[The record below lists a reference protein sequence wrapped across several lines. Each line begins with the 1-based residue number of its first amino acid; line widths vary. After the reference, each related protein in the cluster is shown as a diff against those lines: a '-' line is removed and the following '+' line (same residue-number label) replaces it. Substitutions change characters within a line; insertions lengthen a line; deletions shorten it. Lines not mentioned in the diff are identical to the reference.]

1 MSTVDLEGP
10 FSVDHGFTKL
20 QVEAAAQTVAH
31 EDPSKKLL
39 ISVTAGHRK
48 LAMRQTVATQVAYC
62 LVIASVYIAEHV
74 AGSSDLHTLNVWLWA
89 SILNLA
95 IRAWLYY
102 EVFHVSPA
110 EVASSNLRRL
120 IPLACT
126 LLSGAHLAWT
136 TFAFIGDQP
145 TLTVF
150 VLFSGYVVYSVA
162 AMGLWATAPA
172 PIAFFLAILWL
183 PLTVRF
189 FQVGWMPATV
199 LILII
204 VGVISLVWTYTFVAV
219 NQVRKVLDRSDE
231 VDLLLNKLRVANA
244 ELAEAN
250 GQLDSM
256 RRATATELDTK
267 STFFSSASHDFRQ
280 RLHAMMILANAAK
293 MSVAADGPAKALLNR
308 LTEAV
313 EDLEHYITSLLNFAK
328 LDGRTA
334 SPKKVVLPL
343 QDVFQKVEL
352 QFEDVASAQGLDL
365 VFKATSVHVCTDPAL
380 LQSVLEN
387 LVSNALK
394 FTRKK
399 VLVAVRQRAGRAVI
413 EVWDQGPGISMAVQ
427 NEIFNAFY
435 QDSAKQPNGQKGIG
449 LGLAVVKRFADWM
462 SYEIQVASNLG
473 RGTVVRVLL
482 SPADVVKW

>member
-1 MSTVDLEGP
+1 
-10 FSVDHGFTKL
+10 
-20 QVEAAAQTVAH
+20 
-31 EDPSKKLL
+31 
-39 ISVTAGHRK
+39 
-48 LAMRQTVATQVAYC
+48 
-62 LVIASVYIAEHV
+62 
-74 AGSSDLHTLNVWLWA
+74 
-89 SILNLA
+89 
-95 IRAWLYY
+95 
-102 EVFHVSPA
+102 
-110 EVASSNLRRL
+110 
-120 IPLACT
+120 
-126 LLSGAHLAWT
+126 
-136 TFAFIGDQP
+136 
-145 TLTVF
+145 
-150 VLFSGYVVYSVA
+150 
-162 AMGLWATAPA
+162 
-172 PIAFFLAILWL
+172 
-183 PLTVRF
+183 
-189 FQVGWMPATV
+189 
-199 LILII
+199 
-204 VGVISLVWTYTFVAV
+204 
-219 NQVRKVLDRSDE
+219 
-231 VDLLLNKLRVANA
+231 
-244 ELAEAN
+244 
-250 GQLDSM
+250 
-256 RRATATELDTK
+256 
-267 STFFSSASHDFRQ
+267 
-280 RLHAMMILANAAK
+280 MMILANSAK

-334 SPKKVVLPL
+334 SPNKAVLPL

-352 QFEDVASAQGLDL
+352 QFEDVASTQGLDL
-365 VFKATSVHVCTDPAL
+365 VFKATSVDVRTDPAL

-462 SYEIQVASNLG
+462 GYDIQVASNLG